1 LGLGEIVEAGK
12 CGILKDTKFYKY
24 KQDV

>member
-12 CGILKDTKFYKY
+12 CGILKDIKFYKY
-24 KQDV
+24 T